1 MNTLAGFSGDLPEGI
16 SRTTMHNLPFAL
28 VLADARADDLPL
40 VYVNKAF
47 EDISGYSSKAILGR
61 NCRFLQGPDTR
72 ESSKEEIRK
81 ALKAKREI
89 SIDILNYR
97 ANGERF
103 VNRLMITPLTDDSG
117 EVTHF
122 LGIQA
127 EREEDLSFEGRAKKL
142 DESLMELQ
150 HRVKNHLALL
160 LSLIRLEARRADG
173 DTRVFETLAAR
184 VESLNLLYDEFSR
197 GGGHSGDTVGLGA
210 YVSRICSA
218 LNMLDGLHT
227 VALNISAERMDAP
240 VNNASQIG
248 LLVSELLTNSLQHG
262 FTEEEGGTINVS
274 LAKDPETGEVL
285 LSVEDDGRGLP
296 EGSKWP
302 EEGNLGARIVRDLAN
317 RLGGKLIVDNSGKGL
332 SVLLRIPPSILE
344 EEA

>member
-1 MNTLAGFSGDLPEGI
+1 MSSVPDFSGELPEGI

-28 VLADARADDLPL
+28 VLADARKEDMPL

-47 EDISGYSSKAILGR
+47 EDISGYSSSAILGR

-72 ESSKEEIRK
+72 ESNKKEIRK
-81 ALKAKREI
+81 ALEARREI

-103 VNRLMITPLTDDSG
+103 VNRLMITPLRDEDG

-127 EREEDLSFEGRAKKL
+127 EREEDLSFEGKAKQL

-173 DTRVFETLAAR
+173 DARVFEALAAR

-197 GGGHSGDTVGLGA
+197 GGGHSGETVGLGA

-227 VALNISAERMDAP
+227 VALNISAERMEAP

-262 FTEEEGGTINVS
+262 FSESEGGTVNVS
-274 LAKDPETGEVL
+274 LSTDPDSGEVIL
-285 LSVEDDGRGLP
+285 EVSDDGCGLP
-296 EGSKWP
+296 EGSNWP
-302 EEGNLGARIVRDLAN
+302 QEGNLGARIVRDLAS
-317 RLGGKLIVDNSGKGL
+317 RLGGKLTVDNSDKGL
-332 SVLLRIPPSILE
+332 SVKLVIPGSILH